1 MERSRSRQIRIGG
14 AAFAVL
20 LLLVACGPDEPT
32 AAVDPGEQ
40 AGEET
45 EAPDNDDGADGAGD
59 DKSGGSGGARGPG
72 EGAENDDGTR
82 VGGGSVGGEGAED
95 DSSSAWYPRQGVYT
109 YGQSGWEEFCDAT
122 SCDKQDLPATK
133 DVKTT
138 YKEQSPSVVVVV
150 TEAETSDNRLMRT
163 TTRHTREGAFVTNV
177 YIKFDY
183 QNTSF
188 NNSYEPEP
196 PVEVLRL
203 PLESGMRWSGEWT
216 DRTSGDYEIA
226 VGPRTAVKVG
236 GRTVQAFEVRSVT
249 RFRGDFDGTAN
260 VTVWVD
266 PATAAVVKTKGS
278 MDLDSFFGTYRTE
291 FTATLR
297 EGPAYR

>member
-1 MERSRSRQIRIGG
+1 MRIGS
-14 AAFAVL
+14 AVCAVL

-32 AAVDPGEQ
+32 AAEGPGEQ

-45 EAPDNDDGADGAGD
+45 AAPDNDDGADGAGD
-59 DKSGGSGGARGPG
+59 DKTDGSGGARGPG

-82 VGGGSVGGEGAED
+82 VGAKSGGEGGED
-95 DSSSAWYPRQGVYT
+95 DSSSAWYPQQGVYT
-109 YGQSGWEEFCDAT
+109 YDQSGWEEFCDAT
-122 SCDKQDLPATK
+122 SCDKQDLPATQ

-150 TEAETSDNRLMRT
+150 TEAETSDNRLVRT
-163 TTRHTREGAFVTNV
+163 TTRHTREGAFITNV

-196 PVEVLRL
+196 PVEILRL

-297 EGPAYR
+297 DGPAYR

>member
-1 MERSRSRQIRIGG
+1 MHIGG
-14 AAFAVL
+14 AACVVL

-40 AGEET
+40 AGEGT
-45 EAPDNDDGADGAGD
+45 KAPGDDGAGGAGSKKTD
-59 DKSGGSGGARGPG
+59 GSGGAKRMG

-82 VGGGSVGGEGAED
+82 VRGGSIGGEGAED
-95 DSSSAWYPRQGVYT
+95 DSSSAWYPQRGVYT

-122 SCDKQDLPATK
+122 SCDKQDLPETQA
-133 DVKTT
+133 VKTT

-150 TEAETSDNRLMRT
+150 TEAETSDNRLVRT

-177 YIKFDY
+177 YVKFDY

-203 PLESGMRWSGEWT
+203 PLENGMAWSGEWS
-216 DRTSGDYEIA
+216 DRTSGDYEID
-226 VGPRTAVKVG
+226 VGARESVRVG
-236 GRTVQAFEVRSVT
+236 GRTVQAFPIHSVT
-249 RFRGDFDGTAN
+249 NFRGDFDGTAT

-266 PATAAVVKTKGS
+266 PATAAVVKTKAS
-278 MDLDSFFGTYRTE
+278 MDLDSFFGTYRTK

-297 EGPAYR
+297 DGPAYR